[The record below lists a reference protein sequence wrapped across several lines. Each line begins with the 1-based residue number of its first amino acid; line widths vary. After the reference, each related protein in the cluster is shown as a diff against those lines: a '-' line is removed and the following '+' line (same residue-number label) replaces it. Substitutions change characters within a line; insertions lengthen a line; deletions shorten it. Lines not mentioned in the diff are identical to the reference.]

1 MVIFMIGLI
10 IIGMSLGLFLY
21 KNLDPTFET
30 MGIISLIIG
39 LLIAIINF
47 VVYVFHVCMEEK
59 VTIMGMKGL
68 NL

>member
-39 LLIAIINF
+39 LLIAIINL
-47 VVYVFHVCMEEK
+47 VIYVFHVCMEEK

>member
-1 MVIFMIGLI
+1 MTCSILAIVIFMIGLI

-39 LLIAIINF
+39 LLITIINF
-47 VVYVFHVCMEEK
+47 VVYVFHVCMA
-59 VTIMGMKGL
+59 
-68 NL
+68 